1 MAYKRSGLYPRRAYK
16 RNRRSDSKLAVAV
29 LIKMGFAFT
38 CFQLFYK
45 LQSIIIRIQSGLIT
59 ETSGSLEFIFSLIGR
74 WSNYREEGEGGCK

>member
-1 MAYKRSGLYPRRAYK
+1 MTYKRSGLYPRRAYK

-59 ETSGSLEFIFSLIGR
+59 ETSGSLECIFFVNRKMVQLQ
-74 WSNYREEGEGGCK
+74 GGGGGGL

>member
-59 ETSGSLEFIFSLIGR
+59 ETSGSLEFIFFVNRKMVQLQ
-74 WSNYREEGEGGCK
+74 GGGGGGL

>member
-38 CFQLFYK
+38 CFQLYYK

-59 ETSGSLEFIFSLIGR
+59 ETSGSLEFIFFVNRKMVQLQ
-74 WSNYREEGEGGCK
+74 GGGGGGL